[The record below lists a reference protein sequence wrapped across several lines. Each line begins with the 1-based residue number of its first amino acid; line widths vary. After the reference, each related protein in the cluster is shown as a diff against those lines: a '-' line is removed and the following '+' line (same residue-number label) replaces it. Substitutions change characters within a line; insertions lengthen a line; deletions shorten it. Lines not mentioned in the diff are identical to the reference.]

1 MYKYATEQKV
11 FDIGGV
17 KLGGQIG
24 ENPTVI
30 IPSIFY
36 DGQKYVVDPKNNKF
50 DEAKAAALIHE
61 VEEAG
66 EKTNLPIIFQVV
78 GITPELM
85 KKELDFMA
93 DHTKAPLILDSA
105 DKQARIVGLAHASKQ
120 KYANRVMYNA
130 INMVLDEEELKA
142 LKESKIEGTVIL
154 GFNLQKV
161 TVEARIALLEN
172 GGGFIDRGLLQIAK
186 DCGFEKVLYD
196 PGVQPFGS
204 GGGASF
210 RLLGAVKA
218 RYGLP
223 TGVGA
228 HNIPSSWAWS
238 RKNVDKETR
247 KIADICANMLGIA
260 AGANSLFIGPV
271 EQAKFAAPAIAMA
284 DILNADS
291 LADFGV
297 PHAEKHPYLL
307 A

>member
-1 MYKYATEQKV
+1 MYKYAREQKV
-11 FDIGGV
+11 IDIGGV
-17 KLGGQIG
+17 KIGGQIG

-36 DGQKYVVDPKNNKF
+36 DGQKHVVDPNNNKF
-50 DEAKAAALIHE
+50 DEAKADALIKE
-61 VEEAG
+61 VEEATD
-66 EKTNLPIIFQVV
+66 KTNTPVIYQVV

-85 KKELDFMA
+85 TAELDYMA

-105 DKQARIVGLAHASKQ
+105 DKESRIVGLAHVSEQ
-120 KYANRVMYNA
+120 NYRTRVMYNA
-130 INMVLDEEELKA
+130 INMVIDDEEIQA
-142 LKESKIEGTVIL
+142 LKTSKVEGTVIL
-154 GFNLQKV
+154 GFNLQDV
-161 TVEARIALLEN
+161 SVEARIALLED
-172 GGGFIDRGLLQIAK
+172 GGEFIDNGLFEIAK
-186 DCGFEKVLYD
+186 DCGFDKILYD
-196 PGVQPFGS
+196 PGVQPFGQ

-210 RLLGAVKA
+210 RLLAAVKS

-238 RKNVDKETR
+238 RKNLDNETR
-247 KIADICANMLGIA
+247 RIVDICANMLGIA

-271 EQAKFAAPAIAMA
+271 EQAKYAAPAVAMA

-291 LADFGV
+291 IKDFGIE
-297 PHAEKHPYLL
+297 HSEKHPYEL